1 MSTRSVRVSIR
12 KRIRWGEIS
21 LFKGIKEIVMEKH
34 IYSIGPICT
43 NDISHCYDVRY
54 GVLEQYMGKKF
65 SRLDVQT
72 TQHSERGA

>member
-1 MSTRSVRVSIR
+1 
-12 KRIRWGEIS
+12 
-21 LFKGIKEIVMEKH
+21 MEKH

-54 GVLEQYMGKKF
+54 GVLDQYMGKKF

-72 TQHSERGA
+72 TQHSKRGA